1 MSLFLRGLL
10 VAGMTVGWIASV
22 SAQTPA
28 APPKSRFEMA
38 TEGTKQVSGLWTVYN
53 KDSTLL
59 ADIQPQHLN
68 RNFIVLVSIAKGISH
83 NYVLGGMTWGGGGED
98 VIWNFRKS
106 GDKILVINRNVKFRA
121 NEGSPEGNA
130 VKLAYSD
137 SVIYALPII
146 TPTPS
151 GGSLVD
157 LTRIFM
163 SDDQQVGREIGPGFF
178 FASDRSSWAKV
189 KAFPGNME
197 LEVNAVYS
205 GSSPIETVSDPRGVQ
220 VNVHYS
226 ISELPNTGY
235 RPRKADDRIGYFLS
249 VQKDFSDKTDDQHF
263 LRYINR
269 WDLKKKDPSAAL
281 SPPEKPIKFWIE
293 RTVPVNLRPIVRSGI
308 LEWNKAFE
316 KLGFDN
322 AIEVEQQTDNADWD
336 PEDINYNTFR
346 WITAEAG
353 FAMGP
358 SRVNPITGQILDADI
373 IFDAS
378 FLKHWSTEWENLG
391 QQTAGF
397 IQGEELEL
405 AHLRHQRE
413 TLGKTSGTPAAQSH
427 FHLPG
432 TQCTLCNGM
441 KQQMAFAGA
450 LLYAR
455 GETSASGELPEAFL
469 KQALKE
475 VVMHEVGH
483 TLGLRHNFK
492 ASTWKSLSEILD
504 PAKANEATVASVM
517 DYTPTVIARKG
528 QVQGAFY
535 TPTIGPYDY
544 WAIEYGY
551 KPLFGDEDKE
561 LAKIASR
568 AAEPGLDYST
578 DEDTRSL
585 DADPSSNRFDIGK
598 DPNEFAQRQMDLVK
612 EIMPEILTK
621 TVKDG
626 EGYQRARQAFGMLM
640 SEYWRTLQYAARL
653 PGGVYI
659 ARDHKGDP
667 NARAP
672 FRLVEVE
679 KQRAAMKLLQ
689 DSAFQ
694 APAIP
699 PDLLN
704 YLASTRWSHWG
715 ISQPSRLDYPIHD
728 IMLNMQTRILAQ
740 LMNQYTLTRLHDSEL
755 KAPPEADIYT
765 VAEHIRSI
773 VDGVFTEWK
782 GEVKGE
788 FTNRKAYINS
798 YRRNLQR
805 VTLKELAFYVTS
817 PFAMV
822 PEDVRTLARF
832 HLGELDKQIT
842 ATLANA
848 EIKLDDY
855 SRAHLQDCQERLR
868 KALTATV
875 TTTTVD

>member
-1 MSLFLRGLL
+1 MSLFCRGLL
-10 VAGMTVGWIASV
+10 VAGLVCGWGVGAM
-22 SAQTPA
+22 AQAPATPA
-28 APPKSRFEMA
+28 PSKFEMA
-38 TEGTKQVSGLWTVYN
+38 TQGTKQVSGMWTLYT
-53 KDSTLL
+53 KDNMLL

-106 GDKILVINRNVKFRA
+106 GDKILVVHRNVRFRA
-121 NEGSPEGNA
+121 NEGTPEGNA

-137 SVIYALPII
+137 SVIYALPVIC
-146 TPTPS
+146 PSPS

-163 SDDQQVGREIGPGFF
+163 SDDQQIGREIGPGFF
-178 FASDRSSWAKV
+178 FAYDRSTWAKV
-189 KAFPGNME
+189 KAFASNME

-205 GSSPIETVSDPRGVQ
+205 GNSQIDTVIDPRGVQ

-235 RPRKADDRIGYFLS
+235 RPRKADDRVGYFLS

-263 LRYINR
+263 IRYINR
-269 WDLKKKDPSAAL
+269 WDLKKKDPSASL

-293 RTVPVNLRPIVRSGI
+293 RTVPVNLRPIVRAGI
-308 LEWNKAFE
+308 LEWNKAYE

-346 WITAEAG
+346 WITAEAD

-358 SRVNPITGQILDADI
+358 SRVNPLTGQILDADI
-373 IFDAS
+373 IFDAG
-378 FLKHWSTEWENLG
+378 FLKHWSTEWENIG
-391 QQTAGF
+391 QQPMGMITGP
-397 IQGEELEL
+397 ELEL
-405 AHLRHQRE
+405 AHIRHDRE
-413 TLGKTSGTPAAQSH
+413 RRGIAAPTQPH

-432 TQCTLCNGM
+432 SHCTLCNGM

-455 GETSASGELPEAFL
+455 GETDATGQLPEEFL

-492 ASTWKSLSEILD
+492 ASTWKPLSEILD
-504 PAKANEATVASVM
+504 PAKANEPTVASVM

-528 QVQGAFY
+528 QPQGAFY
-535 TPTIGPYDY
+535 TSTIGPYDY

-551 KPLFGDEDKE
+551 KPIFGDEEKE

-568 AAEPGLDYST
+568 SAEPGLEYST
-578 DEDTRSL
+578 DEDTRSS
-585 DADPSSNRFDIGK
+585 DADPSSNRFDLGK
-598 DPNEFAQRQMDLVK
+598 DANEFAQRQMELVK
-612 EIMPEILTK
+612 EILPEIVNK

-626 EGYQRARQAFGMLM
+626 QGYQRARQAFGMLM

-653 PGGVYI
+653 PGGIYI
-659 ARDHKGDP
+659 YRDHKGDP
-667 NARAP
+667 NARPP
-672 FRLVEVE
+672 FKLVEVE

-689 DSAFQ
+689 DTAFQ

-704 YLASTRWSHWG
+704 HLASTRWSHWG
-715 ISQPSRLDYPIHD
+715 IREPMRLDYPIHD
-728 IMLNMQTRILAQ
+728 TMLNMQIRILAQ
-740 LMNQYTLTRLHDSEL
+740 LMNQVTLTRLHDSEL
-755 KAPPEADIYT
+755 KAAPEADIYT

-782 GEVKGE
+782 GATKGE
-788 FTNRKAYINS
+788 FNNRKSYINS

-832 HLGELDKQIT
+832 HLSELDKQIT
-842 ATLANA
+842 VVLGNA

-855 SRAHLQDCQERLR
+855 SRAHLLDCQERIR
-868 KALTATV
+868 KALSATV
-875 TTTTVD
+875 TTQTVD